1 MKLGKIK
8 YLFYI
13 SIFFLTPYLYS
24 EEKISTIPL
33 INLEDL
39 KPSYENVEKDEV
51 LGNGEKQYE
60 LKKKNKKNIKSK
72 NIIVNMLGLDKITAK
87 TIKIDIKIGD
97 TKKFGQ
103 LEIKAIRCGK
113 IDSIDESGEAAY
125 IQVKDIAENQND
137 KVFVFNGWTFSS
149 NPSFRSIDHA
159 VYDLWLVGCE
169 NA

>member
-60 LKKKNKKNIKSK
+60 LKKK
-72 NIIVNMLGLDKITAK
+72 
-87 TIKIDIKIGD
+87 
-97 TKKFGQ
+97 
-103 LEIKAIRCGK
+103 
-113 IDSIDESGEAAY
+113 
-125 IQVKDIAENQND
+125 
-137 KVFVFNGWTFSS
+137 
-149 NPSFRSIDHA
+149 
-159 VYDLWLVGCE
+159 
-169 NA
+169 